1 MVVKWDMVF
10 FGLGFRLS
18 LGLDCDASGTA
29 RTVEMGAKTQIQWCD
44 STVNPI
50 MGCAGCELF
59 PSPAKVLAAIDA
71 AVTKELPSWKAGE
84 AKRVYQALIKEALRT
99 APDPERFS
107 SVVTTTHIYHF
118 REAFLAGI
126 REDHSAK
133 AGAAAERA
141 VAEQITCYAGT
152 LHLHRG
158 LSLAKPGKEPKKGYA
173 PVFET
178 PTQFTGRVAEMADE
192 SDLVGRTDP
201 ERPWID
207 GLPRLVFVSDMG
219 DAFSRKKDFPF
230 LKEEVMQP
238 ILSDNGRRHLWL
250 WLTKRPELMAE
261 FAAENGGFPENV
273 CAMTTLTG
281 ADAESLGRVDALRT
295 VDAPVR
301 GLSIEPLWE
310 AIPPRK
316 LDLRGIDWV
325 IVGGES
331 GSAIKHSRSFEIEW
345 ALELQ
350 RHCADHGVAFFLK
363 QLGRRPL
370 LEGEFVKLKHNH
382 GGDWDEWPETAPK
395 VREFPAYF
403 HAYREGTPFEP
414 GFRRPGQVEMTSAK
428 RKRFQ
433 ELDRMVS
440 KFAKQLIVVAEALAE
455 IKRDKLYRPKYK
467 TFQDY
472 CESVHQISRQYANRL
487 VKAGEIYSEMVPI
500 VSKMGLTPPDNE
512 AQMRELSR
520 LPDTVQRVEVLRTI
534 AEEEGDEKL
543 TASRLREEIDRRLE
557 TVESERETAPSP
569 SQRVRNAAALVDK
582 LEAAIDSGKDLR
594 HLLRELKAALGVD

>member
-1 MVVKWDMVF
+1 
-10 FGLGFRLS
+10 
-18 LGLDCDASGTA
+18 
-29 RTVEMGAKTQIQWCD
+29 MGAKTEIQWCD

-71 AVTKELPSWKAGE
+71 AVMKELPSWKAGE
-84 AKRVYQALIKEALRT
+84 AKRVYQALIDEALRT
-99 APDPERFS
+99 APEPERFGR
-107 SVVTTTHIYHF
+107 VVTTTHIYHL

-126 REDHSAK
+126 RENHSVK
-133 AGAAAERA
+133 AAAAAERA
-141 VAEQITCYAGT
+141 IAEQITCYAGT
-152 LHLHRG
+152 LHLYRG
-158 LSLAKPGKEPKKGYA
+158 LSLAKPGKKPKKGYA
-173 PVFET
+173 PVFEK
-178 PTQFTGRVAEMADE
+178 PTQFLGRVAEMAGE

-219 DAFSRKKDFPF
+219 DAFSRKKDFSF
-230 LKEEVMQP
+230 LKEEVIQP
-238 ILSDNGRRHLWL
+238 ILSDKGQRHFWL

-261 FAAENGGFPENV
+261 FAAEIGGFPANV

-281 ADAESLGRVDALRT
+281 ADDESLRRVDDLRK
-295 VDAPVR
+295 VKASVR

-310 AIPPRK
+310 AIPPGK

-331 GSAIKHSRSFEIEW
+331 GAAIKYSRPFAIEW

-350 RHCADHGVAFFLK
+350 RHCEVNGVAFFLK
-363 QLGRRPL
+363 QLGRRPQWQ
-370 LEGEFVKLKHNH
+370 GKVVKLRHNH
-382 GGDWDEWPETAPK
+382 GGDWDEWPEAAPK
-395 VREFPAYF
+395 VREFPASF
-403 HAYREGTPFEP
+403 HDYRKGTPFVP
-414 GFRRPGQVEMTSAK
+414 GFRRPGQVAMT
-428 RKRFQ
+428 RTEHKRFK
-433 ELDRMVS
+433 ELDQMVS

-455 IKRDKLYRPKYK
+455 IKRDKLYRAKFK
-467 TFQDY
+467 NFQDY

-500 VSKMGLTPPDNE
+500 VSKMGLALPDNE

-520 LPDTVQRVEVLRTI
+520 LPDTDQRVEVLKTI
-534 AEEEGDEKL
+534 AEEDGDGKY
-543 TASRLREEIDRRLE
+543 TAARLREEIDRHLE
-557 TVESERETAPSP
+557 TAEPERETAPSP
-569 SQRVRNAAALVDK
+569 SQRVRNAAALVDQ

-594 HLLRELKAALGVD
+594 VLLRELKAALGVD

>member
-1 MVVKWDMVF
+1 M
-10 FGLGFRLS
+10 
-18 LGLDCDASGTA
+18 GT
-29 RTVEMGAKTQIQWCD
+29 KTKIQWCD

-59 PSPAKVLAAIDA
+59 PSPGKVLAAIDA
-71 AVTKELPSWKAGE
+71 AVMKELPSWKAGE
-84 AKRVYQALIKEALRT
+84 AKRVYQALIKEALRS
-99 APDPERFS
+99 ARDPERFS
-107 SVVTTTHIYHF
+107 PVVTTTHIYHL

-133 AGAAAERA
+133 AGAAAKRA
-141 VAEQITCYAGT
+141 IAEQITCYAGT
-152 LHLHRG
+152 LHLYRA
-158 LSLAKPGKEPKKGYA
+158 LSLSNTDKEPKKGYA
-173 PVFET
+173 PVFEK
-178 PTQFTGRVAEMADE
+178 PTQFPGRVAEMTGE
-192 SDLVGRTDP
+192 SDLLGRTDP

-230 LKEEVMQP
+230 LKDEVMQP
-238 ILSDNGRRHLWL
+238 IRSDEGQRHLWL

-261 FAAENGGFPENV
+261 FAKEIGGFPENV

-281 ADAESLGRVDALRT
+281 ADGESLRRVDALRT
-295 VDAPVR
+295 VDARVR

-310 AIPPRK
+310 RLPPRK
-316 LDLRGIDWV
+316 LNLRDIDWV

-331 GSAIKHSRSFEIEW
+331 GTAIKFSRPFEIEW
-345 ALELQ
+345 ARELH
-350 RHCADHGVAFFLK
+350 RHCMDNGVAFFLK
-363 QLGRRPL
+363 QLGRRPQMKGAL
-370 LEGEFVKLKHNH
+370 VKLKHSH

-403 HAYREGTPFEP
+403 HDYRKGTPFVP
-414 GFRRPGQVEMTSAK
+414 GFRRPGQVEMTSAE
-428 RKRFQ
+428 RKRFE

-455 IKRDKLYRPKYK
+455 IKRDKLYRAKYK

-487 VKAGEIYSEMVPI
+487 VKAGEIYAEMVPI
-500 VSKMGLTPPDNE
+500 VSKMGLTPPDKE

-520 LPDTVQRVEVLRTI
+520 LPDTVQRVEVLKTI
-534 AEEEGDEKL
+534 AEEGGDGKL
-543 TASRLREEIDRRLE
+543 TATRLREEIDRHLDA
-557 TVESERETAPSP
+557 VEPERETAPSP
-569 SQRVRNAAALVDK
+569 SQRVRNAAALVDQ
-582 LEAAIDSGKDLR
+582 LEAAIASGMDLR
-594 HLLRELKAALGVD
+594 LLLRELKAVLGMDGKG

>member
-1 MVVKWDMVF
+1 
-10 FGLGFRLS
+10 
-18 LGLDCDASGTA
+18 
-29 RTVEMGAKTQIQWCD
+29 MGAKTEIQWCD

-50 MGCAGCELF
+50 MGCGGCELF

-71 AVTKELPSWKAGE
+71 AVSEALPSWKGGE
-84 AKRVYQALIKEALRT
+84 AKRGYQALINEALRT

-107 SVVTTTHIYHF
+107 PVVTTTHIYHF

-126 REDHSAK
+126 REAHSAK

-141 VAEQITCYAGT
+141 IAEQITCYAGT

-158 LSLAKPGKEPKKGYA
+158 LSLAKPGKEPKKGHA
-173 PVFET
+173 PVFEK
-178 PTQFTGRVAEMADE
+178 PTQFFGRVVEMAGE
-192 SDLVGRTDP
+192 SDLLGKTDP

-219 DAFSRKKDFPF
+219 DAFSRKRDFAF
-230 LKEEVMQP
+230 LKEEVIQP
-238 ILSDNGRRHLWL
+238 ILSDKGQRHLWL

-261 FAAENGGFPENV
+261 FAAEIGGFPANV

-281 ADAESLGRVDALRT
+281 ADDESLRRVDDLRK
-295 VDAPVR
+295 VKASVR

-310 AIPPRK
+310 RIPPGK
-316 LDLRGIDWV
+316 LNLRGIDWV

-331 GSAIKHSRSFEIEW
+331 GSAIKYSRPFEIEW

-350 RHCADHGVAFFLK
+350 RHCADNGVAFFLK

-370 LEGEFVKLKHNH
+370 WQGELAKLKHNH
-382 GGDWDEWPETAPK
+382 GGDWDEWPDTAPK
-395 VREFPAYF
+395 AREFPACF
-403 HAYREGTPFEP
+403 HAYRQGAPFAP
-414 GFRRPGQVEMTSAK
+414 GFRRPGQVAMSSAE
-428 RKRFQ
+428 RKRFKK
-433 ELDRMVS
+433 LDRMVS

-455 IKRDKLYRPKYK
+455 IKRDKLYRAKHK

-500 VSKMGLTPPDNE
+500 VSKMGMALPGNE

-520 LPDTVQRVEVLRTI
+520 LPNTDQRVEVLRAI
-534 AEEEGDEKL
+534 AEEDGDGNL
-543 TASRLREEIDRRLE
+543 TASRLREEIDRHLE
-557 TVESERETAPSP
+557 ASEPEREIAPSP
-569 SQRVRNAAALVDK
+569 SQRVRKAAALVDQI
-582 LEAAIDSGKDLR
+582 EAAIDSGKDLR
-594 HLLRELKAALGVD
+594 VLLRELKAALGVE